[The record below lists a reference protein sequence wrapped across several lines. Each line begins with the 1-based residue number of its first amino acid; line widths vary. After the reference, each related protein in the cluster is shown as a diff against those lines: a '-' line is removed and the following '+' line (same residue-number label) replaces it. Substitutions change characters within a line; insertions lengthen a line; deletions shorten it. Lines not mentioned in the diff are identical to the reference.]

1 MLTKF
6 TYSTAA
12 YGQAVIEPT
21 REGRWRVLLGGQ
33 DLGHFHS
40 PRSAF
45 VAFTTGSVLAHTR
58 CPDTSRI
65 GLPPSLCGWTR
76 IKVSLDPTPPHS
88 PRERLISNHHCALR

>member
-21 REGRWRVLLGGQ
+21 CEGRWRVLLGGQ
-33 DLGHFHS
+33 DLGHFRS
-40 PRSAF
+40 PRAAF
-45 VAFTTGSVLAHTR
+45 IAFTTGSVLAHTR

-65 GLPPSLCGWTR
+65 GLPTSLCGWTR
-76 IKVSLDPTPPHS
+76 IKVSLEPTTPHLTH
-88 PRERLISNHHCALR
+88 ERLISSPCARG

>member
-33 DLGHFHS
+33 DLGHFRS
-40 PRSAF
+40 PRAAF
-45 VAFTTGSVLAHTR
+45 AAFINGSVLAHTR

-65 GLPPSLCGWTR
+65 GLPMSLCGWTR
-76 IKVSLDPTPPHS
+76 IKVSLEPTTPHLTH
-88 PRERLISNHHCALR
+88 ERLISSPCARG

>member
-33 DLGHFHS
+33 DLGHFRS
-40 PRSAF
+40 PRAAF
-45 VAFTTGSVLAHTR
+45 AAFTNGNVLAHTR

-65 GLPPSLCGWTR
+65 GLPLSLCGWTR
-76 IKVSLDPTPPHS
+76 IKVSLEPIPTHPPH
-88 PRERLISNHHCALR
+88 EWVISGPCTRR